1 VKKITF
7 KVEFKRPPR
16 ATIAEMKEYIEDAV
30 QSWRGQLYP
39 GYLGQFEGKEDEP
52 NPMWELDPDTVKVRR
67 DRPKQKE

>member
-1 VKKITF
+1 MKITF

-16 ATIAEMKEYIEDAV
+16 AKISEMKQYIEDAV

-39 GYLGQFEGKEDEP
+39 GYLDQRDDDSP
-52 NPMWELDPDTVKVRR
+52 DPMWELDPDTVKVRR